1 MMKAYLQVSGSLLRG
16 EDDLVRVRL
25 NGEWRL
31 LFQPFVSRGPVV
43 VRQAG
48 GQAGES
54 GELRFNRVS
63 LQAYLEGLVSSIQ
76 RTELQVSGSES

>member
-1 MMKAYLQVSGSLLRG
+1 M
-16 EDDLVRVRL
+16 
-25 NGEWRL
+25 
-31 LFQPFVSRGPVV
+31 

-76 RTELQVSGSES
+76 KTELQVSGSES